1 MQQDNFFYQ
10 DRDLPPHRHLLV
22 VSYIRLSLSLPL
34 SAGFVWFIWNGKM
47 HSVPKLSEE
56 TKRKKLR
63 GQYIEKVEKEKKVD
77 RRAEKCRGMNS
88 SVAHS

>member
-1 MQQDNFFYQ
+1 
-10 DRDLPPHRHLLV
+10 
-22 VSYIRLSLSLPL
+22 
-34 SAGFVWFIWNGKM
+34 M